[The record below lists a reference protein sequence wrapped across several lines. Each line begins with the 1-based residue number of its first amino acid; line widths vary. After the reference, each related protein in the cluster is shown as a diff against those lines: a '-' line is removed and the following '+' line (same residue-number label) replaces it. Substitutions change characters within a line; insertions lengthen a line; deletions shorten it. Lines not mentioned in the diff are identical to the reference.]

1 MRSAMRPRLG
11 ADVIP
16 VSTTE
21 SPSGSSPSSGMSIDT
36 DDPANVREVSGVGS
50 GARFSPASF
59 ATTVNVTFALAVC
72 SKSSPMVYTAVWT
85 PGSSGAWNR
94 TLVVVD
100 EREPLQ
106 ATRVGEFGHH
116 VDRGRRQDGSRSR
129 APGRTRCHPP
139 GR

>member
-1 MRSAMRPRLG
+1 MEPANASKVIEVLVRSAMRPRLG

-36 DDPANVREVSGVGS
+36 DEPANVREVSGVGS

-72 SKSSPMVYTAVWT
+72 SKSSPIVYTAVWT

-94 TLVVVD
+94 TSSSSSSTNASPCRPLVSASSGITWIAV
-100 EREPLQ
+100 ES
-106 ATRVGEFGHH
+106 GW
-116 VDRGRRQDGSRSR
+116 
-129 APGRTRCHPP
+129 
-139 GR
+139 